1 MSELSEEYWK
11 VCDENLVFDSQSA
24 NRDNCPYCRNELIRI
39 SCPACLE
46 NKTNLNTECDYCHD
60 KEKWLRCTKCNKNF
74 N

>member
-39 SCPACLE
+39 SCPACV
-46 NKTNLNTECDYCHD
+46 KSSPAPPVIDWWHARS
-60 KEKWLRCTKCNKNF
+60 LRSLGGLAI
-74 N
+74 